1 MKILILDPY
10 KKANY
15 RISKDTNGGYGT
27 SNDFGN
33 NLIPRILKFLLK
45 KKSDYPSLN
54 VAYTHSV
61 LREKGH
67 QVEYEKKIPKNYETF
82 DLFIIVSSIVCC
94 ETEIE
99 SIKFLKKQNKQIFV
113 IGPFATNNPNPYIE
127 AGADIISGESE
138 FYFYSKNEFR
148 EDFGKKIINF
158 QNDINLDD
166 LPFPKWNEIIKN
178 FNGVDKLYGNLK
190 SITILATRGCPYSC
204 FHYCVYPLSQGRK
217 VRQRSPNNI
226 VDEMIFWKK
235 NFDIEMFIFR
245 DPVFS
250 INRKHTI
257 ELCNK
262 LINENIKIRFAIET
276 HLRIL
281 DTELLDLLIKAG
293 LKAVIVG
300 VESANLNVMKG
311 SNRFTVEKD
320 EQLKKIR
327 ELERKK
333 IQVSSM
339 FILGYPH
346 DNVTTMN
353 QTIDYAKKL
362 NTTYSLFN
370 IFTPYPGTPVYNNFK
385 DKIQTK
391 NYEDFDMNT
400 LVFKHENL
408 TQKTIK
414 SFLSKA
420 YTNYYFRVSWLFKYL
435 KSFY

>member
-1 MKILILDPY
+1 
-10 KKANY
+10 
-15 RISKDTNGGYGT
+15 
-27 SNDFGN
+27 
-33 NLIPRILKFLLK
+33 
-45 KKSDYPSLN
+45 
-54 VAYTHSV
+54 
-61 LREKGH
+61 
-67 QVEYEKKIPKNYETF
+67 
-82 DLFIIVSSIVCC
+82 
-94 ETEIE
+94 
-99 SIKFLKKQNKQIFV
+99 
-113 IGPFATNNPNPYIE
+113 
-127 AGADIISGESE
+127 
-138 FYFYSKNEFR
+138 
-148 EDFGKKIINF
+148 
-158 QNDINLDD
+158 
-166 LPFPKWNEIIKN
+166 
-178 FNGVDKLYGNLK
+178 
-190 SITILATRGCPYSC
+190 
-204 FHYCVYPLSQGRK
+204 
-217 VRQRSPNNI
+217 
-226 VDEMIFWKK
+226 MIFWKK

-408 TQKTIK
+408 TQKQ
-414 SFLSKA
+414 
-420 YTNYYFRVSWLFKYL
+420 
-435 KSFY
+435 